1 MIYWND
7 MNKII
12 IGVVAVLVLGFGIL
26 FFTGDNSNTGTQE
39 TLTTWTNIQGATTS
53 KIQIV
58 EYADF
63 QCPAC
68 GFMHEIIKE
77 LQIKYPNQIAL
88 TFKNFPL
95 INIHRNALLA
105 AKTAEAAGKQGKYF
119 EMHDMLFETQKD
131 WAVLPSP
138 KEKFT
143 EFARALSLNL
153 EIFDKDINSKEI
165 EDKIKADI
173 QDGTKAK
180 ITGTPTL
187 FINGV
192 KVENG
197 GIEAKIK
204 SILEIK

>member
-1 MIYWND
+1 

-12 IGVVAVLVLGFGIL
+12 IGIIAVLVLGFGIL
-26 FFTGDNSNTGTQE
+26 FFTGDNSSTGTQG

-68 GFMHEIIKE
+68 ASMHGITKE
-77 LQIKYPNQIAL
+77 LQKNYPNQIAL

-95 INIHRNALLA
+95 TGIHRNALLA
-105 AKTAEAAGKQGKYF
+105 AKVAEAAGKQGKYF

-165 EDKIKADI
+165 ADKIKADI

-192 KVENG
+192 RVENG
-197 GIEAKIK
+197 DIEAKIK

>member
-1 MIYWND
+1 

-26 FFTGDNSNTGTQE
+26 FFTGDVSNTGTQE

-119 EMHDMLFETQKD
+119 EMLDILFETQKD
-131 WAVLPSP
+131 WSVLPNP

-143 EFARALSLNL
+143 EFAKTLALNL
-153 EIFDKDINSKEI
+153 EQFETDINSKEI
-165 EDKIKADI
+165 ADKIKADI
-173 QDGTKAK
+173 KEGTKANVK
-180 ITGTPTL
+180 GTPTL
-187 FINGV
+187 FVNGTQV
-192 KVENG
+192 NNG
-197 GIEAKIK
+197 NLEMEIK
-204 SILEIK
+204 KILELQ

>member
-1 MIYWND
+1 

-143 EFARALSLNL
+143 EFAKTLALN
-153 EIFDKDINSKEI
+153 IDQFDKDINSKEI